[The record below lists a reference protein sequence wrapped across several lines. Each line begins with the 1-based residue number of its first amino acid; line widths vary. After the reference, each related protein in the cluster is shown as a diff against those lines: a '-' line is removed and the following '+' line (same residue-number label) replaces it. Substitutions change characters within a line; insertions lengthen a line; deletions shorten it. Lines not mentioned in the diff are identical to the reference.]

1 MRAHMIDNNSSAR
14 PARAEAPV
22 LRRIDLDS
30 ILRGEREV
38 IIRHGADEYH
48 LRLTSNDKLLL
59 TK

>member
-1 MRAHMIDNNSSAR
+1 VTMASDSTAKLGALADRRIGG
-14 PARAEAPV
+14 P
-22 LRRIDLDS
+22 RRIDVDA

-38 IIRHGADEYH
+38 IIRHGADEYR